1 MALLTVK
8 LLMCFITL
16 LGEGTSKLSKKYPPF
31 PKYIYSLFKTKML
44 NRGSIPPFPI
54 SSSVTRGLWSV
65 SAIKTHKTLNI
76 IKSQRNIY
84 KEATIIN
91 IMLRLKNLTKN

>member
-8 LLMCFITL
+8 LLICFITL
-16 LGEGTSKLSKKYPPF
+16 LGEGTSELSKKYPPF

-65 SAIKTHKTLNI
+65 PAIKTHKTLNI
-76 IKSQRNIY
+76 LKSKKIYIKKQR
-84 KEATIIN
+84 
-91 IMLRLKNLTKN
+91 L